1 MPKSRDVH
9 FGHPRGVQMRNLCNK
24 NGKRPKSQ
32 PCPLHVSTAKWPS
45 VTGAASGFGRGIAE
59 KFSQQG
65 ARVVIADVVQEAGRA
80 AASHITAEG
89 GDALFV
95 KANVTRASDWEKL
108 LAETLRAFGRLD
120 IVVNNAGAAYPNKP
134 TEHVTE
140 AEFDLVFTVNVK
152 SVYVCTS
159 VLLPGYFLK
168 EKRRG
173 CFIQVASTAAIRPRP
188 RSTWYNASKGALVT
202 ATKSLALEY
211 GPHQIRFNAVSPVV
225 GSTGMRVSSTPAD
238 VANACCY
245 LASDEAD
252 FITGV
257 NLEVDGGR
265 CV

>member
-1 MPKSRDVH
+1 MSTGRLH
-9 FGHPRGVQMRNLCNK
+9 
-24 NGKRPKSQ
+24 GK
-32 PCPLHVSTAKWPS
+32 VAI
-45 VTGAASGFGRGIAE
+45 VTGA
-59 KFSQQG
+59 FSQQG
-65 ARVVIADVVQEAGRA
+65 ARVVIADVAQGAGRA
-80 AASHITAEG
+80 AASHIPRKVAMHS
-89 GDALFV
+89 L
-95 KANVTRASDWEKL
+95 ASDWEKL

-168 EKRRG
+168 EKRRC

-188 RSTWYNASKGALVT
+188 RSTWYNASKGAVVT
-202 ATKSLALEY
+202 ATKLLAQEY

-225 GSTGMRVSSTPAD
+225 GSTGMSSTPAD

-252 FITGV
+252 FIIGV